1 MSDQV
6 LETLLEAV
14 ALEVGLGDPGSVVSA
29 RRIEVQG
36 FECSFEITESDN
48 DALYLLF
55 DFGIAT
61 AGRTLRL
68 FTAMLEANLTTYA
81 QDQAQLGI
89 DADSGVAILVVRIPG
104 IKEIDV
110 GWLVDT
116 LAHYAAHGL
125 YWRDTIFQAS
135 DEMFE
140 AISRGAYEWIR
151 A

>member
-1 MSDQV
+1 MSDQI
-6 LETLLEAV
+6 LESLLEAV
-14 ALEVGLGDPGSVVSA
+14 AVEAGMGDPSAVVSA

-36 FECSFEITESDN
+36 FECSFEIPESDS

-89 DADSGVAILVVRIPG
+89 DAASGVAILIVRIPG
-104 IKEIDV
+104 VHEIDI
-110 GWLVDT
+110 GWLLDT
-116 LAHYAAHGL
+116 LAHYASHGL
-125 YWRDTIFQAS
+125 YWRETIFQAT

-140 AISRGAYEWIR
+140 GISRGDFHWIM

>member
-1 MSDQV
+1 MSQEV
-6 LETLLEAV
+6 LDSLLEAV
-14 ALEVGLGDPGSVVSA
+14 AAEIGLPDPGAIVAA
-29 RRIEVQG
+29 RMVEVQG
-36 FECSFEITESDN
+36 FECSFEIPESDS

-68 FTAMLEANLTTYA
+68 FTAMLEANITTYA

-89 DADSGVAILVVRIPG
+89 DASSGVAILIVRIPG
-104 IKEIDV
+104 VNEFDV
-110 GWLVDT
+110 GWLADT

-125 YWRDTIFQAS
+125 YWRDTIFQAT
-135 DEMFE
+135 DEMLE
-140 AISRGAYEWIR
+140 GISSGAYEWIR

>member
-1 MSDQV
+1 MSDGV
-6 LETLLEAV
+6 LDALLAEV
-14 ALEVGLGDPGSVVSA
+14 AAEVGLADPSSVVSS
-29 RRIEVQG
+29 RRMEIDG
-36 FECSFEITESDN
+36 FECSFEVSEADA

-89 DADSGVAILVVRIPG
+89 DADTGATMLVVRIPG
-104 IKEIDV
+104 LQGIDI

-116 LAHYAAHGL
+116 LVHYATHGR

-140 AISRGAYEWIR
+140 GISRGDYEWIR
-151 A
+151 V

>member
-1 MSDQV
+1 MSDGV
-6 LETLLEAV
+6 LDTLLQAV
-14 ALEVGLGDPGSVVSA
+14 AAEVGLADPAPVVES
-29 RRIEVQG
+29 RVIEIDG
-36 FECSFEITESDN
+36 FACSFEVSDADA

-89 DADSGVAILVVRIPG
+89 DAETGTTMLVVRIPG
-104 IKEIDV
+104 VHGIDI

-116 LAHYAAHGL
+116 LVHYATHGH

-140 AISRGAYEWIR
+140 GISRGDYEWIR
-151 A
+151 V

>member
-1 MSDQV
+1 MSDNV
-6 LETLLEAV
+6 LDALLEAV
-14 ALEVGLGDPGSVVSA
+14 AAEVGLADPSPVLQS
-29 RRIEVQG
+29 RMIEVDG
-36 FECSFEITESDN
+36 FECSFEISEADPE
-48 DALYLLF
+48 ALYLLF

-89 DADSGVAILVVRIPG
+89 DAETGNSILIVRIPG
-104 IKEIDV
+104 VNEIDV

-116 LAHYAAHGL
+116 LVHYATHGR
-125 YWRDTIFQAS
+125 YWRDTIFRAS

-140 AISRGAYEWIR
+140 GISRGDYEWIR
-151 A
+151 V